1 MRNRRFLLLSAV
13 LVALN
18 TALWLTP
25 QGLALRQI
33 ALPQLFGAKLVRAD
47 VLLNN
52 GTEWLAA
59 RGVITQASSSQLT
72 LKEADG
78 RLQTVGITG
87 ATNVIGSSGA
97 LPVSA
102 VTRGWRALV
111 TWPAASG
118 NADLIKLEKRVS
130 TGGGGGSG
138 QGKGRSHK

>member
-1 MRNRRFLLLSAV
+1 MRNRRFLLLAAV

-33 ALPQLFGAKLVRAD
+33 ALPQLFGKNMVRAD

-52 GTEWLAA
+52 DQEWLAA
-59 RGVITQASSSQLT
+59 RGVITQVSAGQLT
-72 LKEADG
+72 LKESDG
-78 RLQTVGITG
+78 RLQTVGISS
-87 ATNVIGSSGA
+87 ATNVIGTSGA
-97 LPVSA
+97 LPLSA
-102 VTRGWRALV
+102 VTKGWRAVV

-130 TGGGGGSG
+130 GGGGSG
-138 QGKGRSHK
+138 GSGRGHSNR